1 MLSPLCGGILLSHPC
16 FIHPS
21 SVRLQDLLHEV
32 TKLLYEV
39 TPRADRSNGAQRAR
53 AGPGA
58 RPRVRPGSRARWS
71 ASGGD
76 HGAARRSAGQAEVT
90 PLTDADG

>member
-1 MLSPLCGGILLSHPC
+1 MRRKSAVNTQKAI
-16 FIHPS
+16 
-21 SVRLQDLLHEV
+21 VRLQDLLHEV

-71 ASGGD
+71 AVV
-76 HGAARRSAGQAEVT
+76 VT
-90 PLTDADG
+90 MERPEGLLVKLR